1 MYKEKMLLKSMGAPE
16 PEAESDQPNEQG
28 FEDISS
34 MKVRRHILIA
44 DDVDSNREILG
55 ELLQDDYDIIY
66 ASDGVETME
75 ILQSRKDEIAL
86 LILDLYMPNMSGREV
101 MMKMQVDEDLMSIPV
116 IFVSIDLEAELDCL
130 KIGAIDFIPKPYPE
144 IDVIKAR
151 ISKCIELAEN
161 RDLIRRTQRDKLTG
175 LFNIDYFLRYVNRYD
190 QYYKESS
197 FDAVVCDVNY
207 FSAVKNQYGRQFG
220 DLVLRSIGIGI
231 NTLTRKIGG
240 IGCRKE
246 GDTFLLY
253 VPHQEDYESLLR
265 KFLEDLFL
273 EKETAEKVT
282 MRFGIYT
289 DAQQEK
295 DIEERFAKAKNV
307 ADNMEKDGTKLF
319 RFYNAEE

>member
-1 MYKEKMLLKSMGAPE
+1 M
-16 PEAESDQPNEQG
+16 
-28 FEDISS
+28 
-34 MKVRRHILIA
+34 
-44 DDVDSNREILG
+44 
-55 ELLQDDYDIIY
+55 
-66 ASDGVETME
+66 
-75 ILQSRKDEIAL
+75 
-86 LILDLYMPNMSGREV
+86 
-101 MMKMQVDEDLMSIPV
+101 
-116 IFVSIDLEAELDCL
+116 
-130 KIGAIDFIPKPYPE
+130 
-144 IDVIKAR
+144 
-151 ISKCIELAEN
+151 
-161 RDLIRRTQRDKLTG
+161 
-175 LFNIDYFLRYVNRYD
+175 
-190 QYYKESS
+190 
-197 FDAVVCDVNY
+197 VCDVNY

-253 VPHQEDYESLLR
+253 IPHQEDYESLLR

-295 DIEERFAKAKNV
+295 DIEERFAKAKKV